1 MPAAGV
7 VIPAVMSAGASVG
20 QMLSGNKLTRDAKKA
35 IDEYRRQDLLN
46 PYERLQVSTL
56 GADRQREDL
65 ARSMATGINQL
76 AMGGSRSIM
85 GGLANMLEQQRQQ
98 EAQIAANLDQQ
109 SQVINQAK
117 AQGDAMVQNM
127 QEQRELQDLQ
137 GLGNMWNTGRQ
148 ETASG
153 INNLVQTG
161 LSTANAFANLSDGGG
176 GSGGQTSQGG
186 LSMVNTNSLSKAA
199 NLDALKVNPTGIFAS
214 QPTNIVSDY
223 LRGNLPNAFNLP
235 NVVPTGLGKTGNIAP
250 NLSTFGLNG
259 QLASYYNPL
268 QPFRPVFKF

>member
-148 ETASG
+148 ETAGG

-161 LSTANAFANLSDGGG
+161 LSTAQALSDLN
-176 GSGGQTSQGG
+176 SGGTSSGQAY
-186 LSMVNTNSLSKAA
+186 MTNS
-199 NLDALKVNPTGIFAS
+199 NPTSRITPQSTSLVSGSPLNISQANSLVGNILRGNS
-214 QPTNIVSDY
+214 QPTNLVGDI
-223 LRGNLPNAFNLP
+223 LRGNVLNN
-235 NVVPTGLGKTGNIAP
+235 
-250 NLSTFGLNG
+250 FGLNG
-259 QLASYYNPL
+259 FYNPL
-268 QPFRPVFKF
+268 QPYRPVFKF